1 MTASNRR
8 SESLFPPA
16 GTNSMYDTSV
26 FDLAKVC
33 LSVIY
38 ICEYYIYADSYIWH
52 KMLKII
58 FNDS

>member
-1 MTASNRR
+1 MTASNHR

-38 ICEYYIYADSYIWH
+38 VS
-52 KMLKII
+52 II
-58 FNDS
+58 FMQIPLFGTKC

>member
-52 KMLKII
+52 
-58 FNDS
+58 